1 MLEKEKQIEELVAKQ
16 SSLEQ
21 ANVELQGKVAE
32 LEVKRGRVGVVVVVV
47 VVVVVGCT
55 MSVLI
60 LCSQKSASELES
72 HEKDVKKTLALVK
85 QRWSK
90 SKGGCNVAGG
100 HVT

>member
-1 MLEKEKQIEELVAKQ
+1 M
-16 SSLEQ
+16 
-21 ANVELQGKVAE
+21 
-32 LEVKRGRVGVVVVVV
+32 VVVV
-47 VVVVVGCT
+47 VVVVVGWCNMCT

-90 SKGGCNVAGG
+90 SKGGCSVAGG
-100 HVT
+100 HVTDA